1 MRASAL
7 RAGHA
12 RPYVVCRT
20 SGGERRDDH
29 WLPEKAKRGQS
40 ALRADWGSFLN
51 QFFSFSARKKRTV
64 SNCQEKKEGKV
75 RTVVLNL
82 TQMISDSSC
91 PSRKSLPPERSLR
104 SAHRLSAELPS
115 KANICGRT
123 GSSAPTRCDARSRK
137 RADEGIG
144 PYRMVRIRKTP
155 PDRHHPDSV
164 QRGEVH

>member
-40 ALRADWGSFLN
+40 ALRADWGSFLTP
-51 QFFSFSARKKRTV
+51 FFSFSFRKKRTV

-104 SAHRLSAELPS
+104 SAHCLSAELHS
-115 KANICGRT
+115 RTKAFGPMKA
-123 GSSAPTRCDARSRK
+123 SAPTRERERCTKNKIVTQRSGHDFERRSD
-137 RADEGIG
+137 RA
-144 PYRMVRIRKTP
+144 
-155 PDRHHPDSV
+155 
-164 QRGEVH
+164 GER